1 MELRLKNIGCLDVT
15 TMSTEELEL
24 EQELLAVV
32 IGMFH
37 NTNLSQD
44 AVKEVLTQY
53 QERSTKIQN
62 EIFERS
68 VLV

>member
-1 MELRLKNIGCLDVT
+1 
-15 TMSTEELEL
+15 MSTEELEL